1 MKSKLLG
8 IFKNPYVFSVI
19 SKITLVVLGFLY
31 TVLMSR
37 YLGAS
42 LKGDVAYITSV
53 TSITCIIF
61 GCGVHQAYPYFKKK
75 TGADVAPIFMRLAV
89 EMLAV
94 YLILAV
100 ALTLL
105 LRADVSLGCILM
117 LTPIFVYNRIV
128 SYICMVEN
136 PNRKNLVDLIAAFLE
151 VVFIVV
157 LWLLVKPTLLI
168 GAMIYLF
175 KDIFLSCV
183 YTWRMRNALKT
194 HVKSSL
200 SVMFEILKFGIFPM
214 LVLLM
219 STLNY
224 RVDVIMLKASVSSA
238 DVGIYSVGVM
248 LAERVWL
255 IPDALKEVMISNL
268 VKGKG
273 PEEVSFVVRVCNTSC
288 ILLVLGIVALG
299 RPFINLFFGAE
310 YAGAYPITVVIL
322 VGVVFMV
329 YYKMIAAYNI
339 VHGKQKENFI
349 YLIVSVISN
358 IAANLVLIPLF
369 GCIGAA
375 LASII
380 SYSVSAF
387 LFTHRFIRETGTR
400 MSDMLVINR
409 EDFVRIRQKLRNNR
423 RTAAK

>member
-1 MKSKLLG
+1 MKSKLSG
-8 IFKNPYVFSVI
+8 VFRNPYVFSVI
-19 SKITLVVLGFLY
+19 SKITLVALGFLY

-42 LKGDVAYITSV
+42 LKGEVAYITSV

-61 GCGVHQAYPYFKKK
+61 GCGVHQAYPYYKKK
-75 TGADVAPIFMRLAV
+75 TGEDVAPIFMRLAV

-94 YLILAV
+94 YLVLAA

-151 VVFIVV
+151 VVFILV
-157 LWLLVKPTLLI
+157 LWLTLNPTLLL
-168 GAMIYLF
+168 GAFIYLF
-175 KDIFLSCV
+175 KDIFLSGV
-183 YTWRMRNALKT
+183 YTWRMRRALRPPAKLT
-194 HVKSSL
+194 MAVRL
-200 SVMFEILKFGIFPM
+200 DILKFGFFPM
-214 LVLLM
+214 LLLLM

-268 VKGKG
+268 AKGKG
-273 PEEVSFVVRVCNTSC
+273 ADEVSFVIRICNSSC
-288 ILLVLGIVALG
+288 ILVVLAIIALG

-310 YAGAYPITVVIL
+310 YSGAYTVTIVIL
-322 VGVVFMV
+322 AGVLFMV
-329 YYKMIAAYNI
+329 YYKLIASYNI
-339 VHGKQKENFI
+339 VHGKQKENLVFLFI
-349 YLIVSVISN
+349 SVACNLI
-358 IAANLVLIPLF
+358 ANALLIPRF
-369 GCIGAA
+369 GNIGAA
-375 LASII
+375 LASIL
-380 SYSVSAF
+380 SYAVAAF
-387 LFTHRFIRETGTR
+387 LFTMRFSRETGT
-400 MSDMLVINR
+400 
-409 EDFVRIRQKLRNNR
+409 KLRNMLLINR
-423 RTAAK
+423 KDLERLKLQLSKKGRRP

>member
-94 YLILAV
+94 YLILAA

-194 HVKSSL
+194 HVKSRL
-200 SVMFEILKFGIFPM
+200 SVMLEILKFGFFPM
-214 LVLLM
+214 MMLLM

-238 DVGIYSVGVM
+238 EVGIYSVGVM

-268 VKGKG
+268 AKGKG
-273 PEEVSFVVRVCNTSC
+273 AEEVSFVIRLCNSSC
-288 ILLVLGIVALG
+288 ILVVAFIIALG

-310 YAGAYPITVVIL
+310 YSSAYTVTIVIL
-322 VGVVFMV
+322 AGVLFMV
-329 YYKMIAAYNI
+329 YYKLIYAYNV
-339 VHGKQKENFI
+339 VHGKQKESIVFLFI
-349 YLIVSVISN
+349 SVVCN
-358 IAANLVLIPLF
+358 LTANALLIPRF
-369 GCIGAA
+369 GNIGAA

-380 SYSVSAF
+380 SYAAAAF
-387 LFTHRFIRETGTR
+387 LFSMRFSRETGTR
-400 MSDMLVINR
+400 MRDMLLINR
-409 EDFVRIRQKLRNNR
+409 SDLVRLKLRFQNNKR
-423 RTAAK
+423 GQQ

>member
-1 MKSKLLG
+1 MKSKLFR
-8 IFKNPYVFSVI
+8 IFRNPYVFSVF

-61 GCGVHQAYPYFKKK
+61 GCGVHQAYPYFTKK
-75 TGADVAPIFMRLAV
+75 TGENVAPIFMRLAV

-94 YLILAV
+94 YLIIAA

-136 PNRKNLVDLIAAFLE
+136 PNRKNLVDLIAALLE
-151 VVFIVV
+151 VVLIIV
-157 LWLLVKPTLLI
+157 LWLLLKPTLLI
-168 GAMIYLF
+168 GALIYLF
-175 KDIFLSCV
+175 KDVFLSCV
-183 YTWRMRNALKT
+183 YTWRMRHAL
-194 HVKSSL
+194 VPFAKSSL
-200 SVMFEILKFGIFPM
+200 SIRLEILKFGFFPM
-214 LVLLM
+214 LLLLM

-268 VKGKG
+268 AKGKG
-273 PEEVSFVVRVCNTSC
+273 VEEVSFVIRLCNSSC
-288 ILLVLGIVALG
+288 ILVVLAIVALG

-310 YAGAYPITVVIL
+310 YAGAYTITIVIL
-322 VGVVFMV
+322 VGVLFMV
-329 YYKMIAAYNI
+329 YYKLIAAYNI
-339 VHGKQKENFI
+339 VHGKQKENILF
-349 YLIVSVISN
+349 LLVSVAS
-358 IAANLVLIPLF
+358 NLVANALLIPRF
-369 GCIGAA
+369 GNIGAA
-375 LASII
+375 LASIL
-380 SYSVSAF
+380 SYAVAAF
-387 LFTHRFIRETGTR
+387 LFTQRFARETGTKLG
-400 MSDMLVINR
+400 SMLFINR
-409 EDFVRIRQKLRNNR
+409 ADLERLFSHFRK
-423 RTAAK
+423 KK